1 MDFETAVI
9 EGIEARRAKDGAQ
22 WRLGDLAA
30 AVETMGGRNGE
41 GQLQEYAQ
49 RIGVEYNT
57 LRTYRYVA
65 GEYEVDMRISTSFYH
80 HQVAAGWH
88 NSMWW
93 LDRAVAF
100 PWSAATMQA
109 WHDAMGGWPQQEIEY
124 WVEEA
129 RLTHMKLEDV
139 LRRRADEQG
148 EPEAVP
154 LPFEDPIEDEPDRIA
169 LLAEEDEAEAALHE
183 AAESPDEDVLAAD
196 VEQAAKAVRYAV
208 NRFLTTFNRT
218 FDPLQEVVKY
228 VVAKP
233 ESLPERDRQAIRGR
247 LDRLK
252 NTISYVEQYI

>member
-1 MDFETAVI
+1 MDFETAVM

-30 AVETMGGRNGE
+30 AVETKYGE
-41 GQLQEYAQ
+41 SRLQEFAE
-49 RIGVEYNT
+49 RTGVEYDT
-57 LRTYRYVA
+57 LREYRWVA
-65 GEYEVDMRISTSFYH
+65 QKYESVERSTLSWMH
-80 HQVAAGWH
+80 HRAAAPWPDRSYWITTAETERLSVREMVAARKAE
-88 NSMWW
+88 
-93 LDRAVAF
+93 L
-100 PWSAATMQA
+100 P
-109 WHDAMGGWPQQEIEY
+109 
-124 WVEEA
+124 
-129 RLTHMKLEDV
+129 
-139 LRRRADEQG
+139 ADDQG
-148 EPEAVP
+148 ELEAPP